1 MMNTNPKQQPMT
13 YEAPLVE
20 VITVEVEQ
28 GFAGST
34 TIGGNAES
42 GGAMGGGGNVG
53 VEW

>member
-1 MMNTNPKQQPMT
+1 MMNTNPKHQPMT

-28 GFAGST
+28 GFASSN
-34 TIGGNAES
+34 IIVGNAES

>member
-1 MMNTNPKQQPMT
+1 MT

-20 VITVEVEQ
+20 VISVEVEKV
-28 GFAGST
+28 FASST

-42 GGAMGGGGNVG
+42 GGAMGGGGGMG